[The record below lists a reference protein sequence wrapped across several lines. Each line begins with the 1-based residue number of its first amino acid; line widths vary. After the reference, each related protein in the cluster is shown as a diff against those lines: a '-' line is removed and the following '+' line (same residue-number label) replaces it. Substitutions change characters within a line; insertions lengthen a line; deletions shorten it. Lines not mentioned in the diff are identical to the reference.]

1 MKLSSRVAMAGV
13 CLAVAGTASAQS
25 NIQVNGFFG
34 GNNFGQNVNISL
46 DGSSRTVGAGPLE
59 AQVDGGSLFPAYCV
73 DLTHT
78 TTFGSSWN
86 VNVLSSSGGSLTNG
100 ALAGQL
106 VNNFAPSIAN
116 SDQGTALQLA
126 IWSAIYN
133 GSVTA
138 SGSHFSF
145 SGVSTGVQNA
155 FNTIASMNLT
165 GVSGSAS
172 YYSALSH
179 GSNNEIN
186 QNLIA
191 AGAPVPE
198 PASMLACA
206 VGLVGLVRRKKK
218 A

>member
-1 MKLSSRVAMAGV
+1 MNISSRVAMAGL
-13 CLAVAGTASAQS
+13 CLAIAGSAAAQS

-46 DGSSRTVGAGPLE
+46 DGSGRTVGAGPLE
-59 AQVDGGSLFPAYCV
+59 GQLNGGSPFAAYCV

-78 TTFGSSWN
+78 TSFGSSWG
-86 VNVLSSSGGSLTNG
+86 VSVLDSVGGSLNNG
-100 ALAGQL
+100 ALAGKL
-106 VNNFAPSIAN
+106 VNNFAPSVAN
-116 SDQGTALQLA
+116 ADMGTALQLA
-126 IWSAIYN
+126 IWSAVYN
-133 GSVTA
+133 GSITSA
-138 SGSHFSF
+138 GSHFSF

-155 FNTIASMNLT
+155 FNSIASTDLT

-172 YYSALSH
+172 FYSALSH
-179 GSNNEIN
+179 GSNNDIN
-186 QNLIA
+186 QNLIS

-218 A
+218 